1 MTIQP
6 LAALGAA
13 FTLLAAAVPASA
25 VSTVRLKSGASI
37 VAEVIAEKPDRI
49 IVDLG
54 FTVVTVPRDEIESV
68 TAKTEPGAAVAA
80 LENADLYRLATNP
93 AVLSVKENVDRVG
106 EAVVLIRTPIGLG
119 SGFFIH
125 PSGYIVTNEHVIA
138 GEYNITVTQFRRGAA
153 ELEKVQY
160 NKVRIVALDSRLD
173 LALLKIEDAG
183 PVHFPTVPLGDGGA
197 LNDGQTVFAI
207 GSPLGLDRTVSQG
220 IISAR
225 ARPLD
230 GQLYIQ
236 TTTQINPGNSGGPLF
251 NLRGEVVGVNN
262 MKAMEVGVEGLNFAI
277 PTGVLKNF
285 LSHRDA
291 FAFDPRNPNAG
302 YRYLE
307 PPQPVKAPKAAPA
320 SPANASAKPSAT
332 SSAMPPAHAPATPA
346 SAVPPKTTANP

>member
-1 MTIQP
+1 MKISS
-6 LAALGAA
+6 LFAFGAALTLAIAPA
-13 FTLLAAAVPASA
+13 FAL
-25 VSTVRLKSGASI
+25 STVQLKSGASLE
-37 VAEVIAEKPDRI
+37 ADVIAEKADRI
-49 IVDLG
+49 VVDLG
-54 FTVVTVPRDEIESV
+54 FTVVTVPRDEIESLKSKEALGIE
-68 TAKTEPGAAVAA
+68 TVA
-80 LENADLYRLATNP
+80 ENTDLYRVAANLP
-93 AVLSVKENVDRVG
+93 VLSVKENVDRVG
-106 EAVVLIRTPIGLG
+106 EAVVLVRTPVGLG

-125 PSGYIVTNEHVIA
+125 PSGYVITNEHVIA
-138 GEYNITVTQFRRGAA
+138 GEYNITVTQFRRGTA

-160 NKVRIVALDSRLD
+160 SKVRIVALDSRLD

-183 PVHFPTVPLGDGGA
+183 PVLFPTVPLGDGGG

-220 IISAR
+220 IVSAR
-225 ARPLD
+225 TRPLD

-285 LSHRDA
+285 LRNRDA

-307 PPQPVKAPKAAPA
+307 PPQPVKAVPA
-320 SPANASAKPSAT
+320 ASASSKP
-332 SSAMPPAHAPATPA
+332 
-346 SAVPPKTTANP
+346 

>member
-1 MTIQP
+1 MKISP
-6 LAALGAA
+6 PSALGAA
-13 FTLLAAAVPASA
+13 FILAVAPVFAL
-25 VSTVRLKSGASI
+25 STVQLKSGASI
-37 VAEVIAEKPDRI
+37 EADVIAEKADRI
-49 IVDLG
+49 VVDLG
-54 FTVVTVPRDEIESV
+54 FTVVTVPRDEIESLKSKEV
-68 TAKTEPGAAVAA
+68 SSLEAVP
-80 LENADLYRLATNP
+80 ENADLYRVAGNLP
-93 AVLSVKENVDRVG
+93 VLSVKENVDRVG
-106 EAVVLIRTPIGLG
+106 EAVVLVRTPVGLG

-138 GEYNITVTQFRRGAA
+138 GEYNITVTQFRRGAT

-160 NKVRIVALDSRLD
+160 SKVRIVALDSRLD

-183 PVHFPTVPLGDGGA
+183 PVLFPTVPLGDGGG

-220 IISAR
+220 IVSAR
-225 ARPLD
+225 TRPLD

-262 MKAMEVGVEGLNFAI
+262 MKAMQVGIEGLNFAI
-277 PTGVLKNF
+277 PTPVLKNF
-285 LSHRDA
+285 LRNRDA

-307 PPQPVKAPKAAPA
+307 PPQPVKTVPA
-320 SPANASAKPSAT
+320 SASIPAAT
-332 SSAMPPAHAPATPA
+332 SSKP
-346 SAVPPKTTANP
+346 

>member
-1 MTIQP
+1 MKTHPFAVITAF
-6 LAALGAA
+6 LA
-13 FTLLAAAVPASA
+13 FAAAGSVHAL
-25 VSTVRLKSGASI
+25 STVQLKSGAKI
-37 VAEVIAEKPDRI
+37 EAEVISERADRVV
-49 IVDLG
+49 VDLG
-54 FTVVTVPRDEIESV
+54 FTVVTVPRDEIESLA
-68 TAKTEPGAAVAA
+68 TKDAAGADAVV
-80 LENADLYRLATNP
+80 ENTDLYRVAAGLS
-93 AVLSVKENVDRVG
+93 VLSVKENVDRVG
-106 EAVVLIRTPIGLG
+106 EAVVLVRTPVGLG

-138 GEYNITVTQFRRGAA
+138 GEYNITVTQFRRGAT

-183 PVHFPTVPLGDGGA
+183 AAVFPTVPLGDGA
-197 LNDGQTVFAI
+197 SLNDGQTVFAI

-220 IISAR
+220 IVSAR

-285 LSHRDA
+285 LRNRDA

-307 PPQPVKAPKAAPA
+307 PPQPVKTPAGAAAPV
-320 SPANASAKPSAT
+320 AKP
-332 SSAMPPAHAPATPA
+332 
-346 SAVPPKTTANP
+346 

>member
-1 MTIQP
+1 MTIKP

-13 FTLLAAAVPASA
+13 FTLLAAAVPVSA
-25 VSTVRLKSGASI
+25 VSTVQLKSGASI

-68 TAKTEPGAAVAA
+68 TAKTAAGSVAPVVD
-80 LENADLYRLATNP
+80 NIDLYRLAMNP

-125 PSGYIVTNEHVIA
+125 SSGYIVTNEHVIA
-138 GEYNITVTQFRRGAA
+138 GEYNITVTQFRRGAT

-183 PVHFPTVPLGDGGA
+183 PVLFPTVPLGDGGA
-197 LNDGQTVFAI
+197 INDGQTVFAI

-225 ARPLD
+225 TRPLD

-277 PTGVLKNF
+277 PTGVLKSF

-307 PPQPVKAPKAAPA
+307 PPQPVKAPAAGKGATAVSAAPA
-320 SPANASAKPSAT
+320 IPAKTTPAKP
-332 SSAMPPAHAPATPA
+332 
-346 SAVPPKTTANP
+346 

>member
-1 MTIQP
+1 MKIHS
-6 LAALGAA
+6 LAALSAA
-13 FTLLAAAVPASA
+13 LLLAVVPSFAL
-25 VSTVRLKSGASI
+25 STVQLKSGTSI
-37 VAEVIAEKPDRI
+37 EADVIAEKPDRI
-49 IVDLG
+49 VVDLG
-54 FTVVTVPRDEIESV
+54 FTVITVPRDEIESLKSKDDAGV
-68 TAKTEPGAAVAA
+68 TTVA
-80 LENADLYRLATNP
+80 ENSDLYRVAANLG
-93 AVLSVKENVDRVG
+93 VLSVKENVDRVG
-106 EAVVLIRTPIGLG
+106 EAVVLVRTPVGLG

-125 PSGYIVTNEHVIA
+125 PSGYIITNEHVIA
-138 GEYNITVTQFRRGAA
+138 GEYNITVTQFRRGAT

-160 NKVRIVALDSRLD
+160 SKVRIVALDSRLD

-183 PVHFPTVPLGDGGA
+183 DVRFPTVPIGDGA
-197 LNDGQTVFAI
+197 AINDGQTVFAI

-220 IISAR
+220 IVSAR
-225 ARPLD
+225 TRPLD

-285 LSHRDA
+285 LRNRDA

-307 PPQPVKAPKAAPA
+307 PPQPVKAKPAAETIP
-320 SPANASAKPSAT
+320 AKP
-332 SSAMPPAHAPATPA
+332 
-346 SAVPPKTTANP
+346 